1 MNVMAENRLDAILYP
16 HQKRLVVPIG
26 EEQVERNGVLS
37 NSTGFPA
44 ITFPGGFSAPTADAP
59 IGVPV
64 GIELL
69 APEWGEPVLIKLA
82 FAYEQLAKIR
92 RPPLSTPPLT
102 R

>member
-1 MNVMAENRLDAILYP
+1 MAENRLDAILYP

-44 ITFPGGFSAPTADAP
+44 ITFPAGFSAPTHDAP

-64 GIELL
+64 GVELL
-69 APEWGEPVLIKLA
+69 GAEWSEPVLLKLA
-82 FAYEQLAKIR
+82 FAFEQLARSR
-92 RPPLSTPPLT
+92 RPPLSTPPVS